1 MFQKIL
7 VPVDGSNTA
16 WRALTAAGSLADKF
30 QGELLVLTVVEPYD
44 AISMMSMN
52 LDRVVM
58 ERTLRAM
65 KKASQKVL
73 GKARAKL
80 EEAGFQG
87 HGEFV
92 QKEGNAAE
100 LILSTA
106 RKEGVD
112 AIVMGSR
119 GLSGI
124 EEFLLGSVSSKVT
137 QYAEVPVFV
146 VK

>member
-44 AISMMSMN
+44 AISKMSMN

-73 GKARAKL
+73 GKSPGQTGGSR
-80 EEAGFQG
+80 FQG
-87 HGEFV
+87 HEEFV
-92 QKEGNAAE
+92 R
-100 LILSTA
+100 
-106 RKEGVD
+106 RK
-112 AIVMGSR
+112 AMR
-119 GLSGI
+119 
-124 EEFLLGSVSSKVT
+124 
-137 QYAEVPVFV
+137 QN
-146 VK
+146 

>member
-16 WRALTAAGSLADKF
+16 WRALTAAGSLAEKF

-44 AISMMSMN
+44 AISKMSMN

-73 GKARAKL
+73 GKPGPNWRKPVSRAM
-80 EEAGFQG
+80 ES
-87 HGEFV
+87 
-92 QKEGNAAE
+92 
-100 LILSTA
+100 LSR
-106 RKEGVD
+106 RK
-112 AIVMGSR
+112 AM
-119 GLSGI
+119 
-124 EEFLLGSVSSKVT
+124 
-137 QYAEVPVFV
+137 QQN
-146 VK
+146 